1 VRDRRAPDA
10 RRDHDVIRVVLVDD
24 QTLVRAGFLGL
35 LDAEDDATVVGE
47 AADGEEAVEA
57 VRRERPALMD
67 VRMPRTDGLR
77 ATARL
82 IADLPW
88 RARA

>member
-10 RRDHDVIRVVLVDD
+10 RRGHDVIRVVLVDD

-47 AADGEEAVEA
+47 AADGE
-57 VRRERPALMD
+57 RRWRPSAANG
-67 VRMPRTDGLR
+67 PR
-77 ATARL
+77 
-82 IADLPW
+82 
-88 RARA
+88 